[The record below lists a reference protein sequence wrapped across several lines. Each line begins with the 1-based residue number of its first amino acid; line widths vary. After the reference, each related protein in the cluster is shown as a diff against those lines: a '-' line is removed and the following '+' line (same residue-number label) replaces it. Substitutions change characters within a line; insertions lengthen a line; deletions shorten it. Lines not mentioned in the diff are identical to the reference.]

1 MKKLC
6 IYHGNCADGFGA
18 AWAVRHALG
27 DDVEFLAG
35 HYGHD
40 APDVTG
46 RDVILVDFSYK
57 LDVLHELSFTA
68 NSILILDHHKSAQE
82 DLIGL
87 EVVKE
92 KLGYDGFFNELGP
105 FCVSQ
110 NKPLVGAL
118 FDMER
123 SGAMLAWDFFHDEPA
138 PDLIKHIQD
147 RDLWRFELPGTK
159 EIQAAVFSYPYD
171 FAIWDELILER
182 STESLYKEGV
192 ALMRKHMKDVNE
204 LIRSAAHR
212 TVIAGYDVPL
222 LNAPYF
228 FSSEAGNIMSKDEP
242 FAACYYETSKGRT
255 YSLRSQVS
263 GVDVSVIAGLFG
275 GGGHKNAAGFRIAF
289 DDLNKLPLKQQ
300 N

>member
-27 DDVEFLAG
+27 DDVEFYAG
-35 HYGHD
+35 HYGHE

-46 RDVILVDFSYK
+46 RDVIIVDFSYA
-57 LDVLHELSFTA
+57 LDVLYELSFKA
-68 NSILILDHHKSAQE
+68 KSIIILDHHKSAQQ

-138 PDLIKHIQD
+138 PALIKHIQD

-159 EIQAAVFSYPYD
+159 EIQAAVFSYPYE

-182 STESLYKEGV
+182 STDSLYEEGV

-212 TVIAGYDVPL
+212 TVIAGYDVPV